1 MRPRPPVPR
10 SLLALA
16 AGLSALLAAGSAT
29 HVCAQAL
36 PPAGFAGFAF
46 GWTATQAQEACEA
59 ANHSYTIERIADVVV
74 EKCSAPLTNVG
85 FPSGTEVVL
94 NFCEDRLCRVV
105 VLAHLDRAA
114 AEATVTATQR
124 RLGQKYG
131 VPVEG
136 ASASRR
142 IRAWNWERT
151 GVGASLDQLSHITL
165 NAPAGG
171 ARGPRLVSLAYSSRR
186 NMDAAERAELEILG
200 AL

>member
-1 MRPRPPVPR
+1 MHMISSFSSR
-10 SLLALA
+10 SLLVLA
-16 AGLSALLAAGSAT
+16 AGISALLAGPTGQAS
-29 HVCAQAL
+29 AQAL

-59 ANHSYTIERIADVVV
+59 ANHSYTVERVADVVV

-85 FPSGTEVVL
+85 FPAGTEVVL
-94 NFCEDRLCRVV
+94 NFCGDRLCRVV
-105 VLAHLDRAA
+105 VLAHLAA
-114 AEATVTATQR
+114 ASAEATISATQR

-142 IRAWNWERT
+142 VRAWNWERT
-151 GVGASLDQLSHITL
+151 GVGGSQDQLAHITL
-165 NAPAGG
+165 NAPAGSS
-171 ARGPRLVSLAYSSRR
+171 RGPRLVSLAYSSRR
-186 NMDAAERAELEILG
+186 NLDQAEREELEILG